1 LGGESHRRTSF
12 VQDPNPTEA
21 PPLRARLL
29 GRVEI
34 VVGEREIPD
43 QFWSGRLPRALLL
56 LLLGTPG
63 HRLPR
68 DRVLDLLWPEARPE
82 AALNALYK
90 TVHAVRRVLEPDLT
104 TGRASSYLAIQGETV
119 GLTSVPGTWVDADVF
134 EAELA
139 RVGAVPVAERGT
151 ALRRALDLY
160 TGDFLEEEPYADW
173 PVARREALR
182 QAHERAALALAALDL
197 EAGNP
202 LASVPRLQGLLLRDP
217 VLEEAHR
224 ALMIAYAAAGQRERA
239 LRQFARCRAVL
250 ETELGVAPAAET
262 VALRESIESVP
273 VVGSTV
279 AQVPVL
285 ARPLPLFNLPAPPSP
300 LVGRDA
306 EVDEIQVLLLR
317 QDVRL
322 VTLTGAG
329 GIGKT
334 RLALEV
340 AAGLTEDFAGGVAF
354 VSLASLADPALVV
367 PTIART
373 LEIREERGR
382 PVEAA
387 LQAALAERE
396 LLLVLD
402 NFEHLLPAAPAV
414 AEVLAACGQLKVL
427 ATSREALRL
436 RFEHERVLRPLG
448 VPNLDRLPASH
459 ALPRYGAVAL
469 FQQAIATRR
478 PDFAITPANARA
490 VAEICVRLD
499 GLPLAIELAAAR
511 CRRMAPERLV
521 ADLARPLIVLT
532 GGPRDLPAR
541 QQTLRDAIA
550 WSYDLLTGEER
561 ALFRR
566 LGVFAGGCTLG
577 AVEAVCGGSAIEEGI
592 GSLADKSLIDWDE
605 AEEKPRVR
613 MLETIREFALERL
626 AVEGDADAAATAHA
640 AYFLDLAERVGPA
653 LDGAG
658 QIEALATLEMERD
671 NLRLALVRSI
681 AGPEPE
687 AALRLVGA
695 LWRFWRVRGYLAEGR
710 AWAEQALALARDSDA
725 TFEVLLGLSKL
736 ATAQGD
742 LSDGTRYAEEALG
755 VARRRGDGKTTGAAL
770 GGLAALAVYQGR
782 LDEASVL
789 NEKAIAL
796 CQAAG
801 YEWGIAD
808 NLNRQGLIAYLRNDQ
823 ATARPLLEESVALFR
838 QVGDRRVAAIVLGNL
853 GVMVAGQNDLARAIE
868 HYEESL
874 AINREMGDRGQSI
887 LILANLGDAVR
898 RMGDNAR
905 GAELALESL
914 RLAREVGDKRSTAVA
929 LYSLGVVRQEGGDER
944 SAIQHLMESLALN
957 RDIGDRVMIAW
968 CLERLAGV
976 ATSAHRTE
984 LGARLLGAAGRMRE
998 ENGSPVQ
1005 PSEESTLAAVETAL
1019 RTTLG
1024 DEAFAAN
1031 RAIGSSM
1038 TIEEA
1043 VEAVADL
1050 AALVL
1055 TA

>member
-1 LGGESHRRTSF
+1 MGGESHRRTSA

-119 GLTSVPGTWVDADVF
+119 GLTSLSGTWVDADVF

-139 RVGAVPVAERGT
+139 RVGAVPVAERGA

-250 ETELGVAPAAET
+250 ETELGVAPVAET
-262 VALRESIESVP
+262 VALRDAIEAAP
-273 VVGSTV
+273 STED
-279 AQVPVL
+279 APQLPVL
-285 ARPLPLFNLPAPPSP
+285 ASPRPFRNLPAPPSP
-300 LVGRDA
+300 LVGRNA

-317 QDVRL
+317 SDVRL

-354 VSLASLADPALVV
+354 VSLAALSDPVLVV

-373 LEIREERGR
+373 LGIHEERGR
-382 PVEAA
+382 TAEEG
-387 LQAALAERE
+387 LQAALADRE
-396 LLLVLD
+396 VLLVLD
-402 NFEHLLPAAPAV
+402 NFEHLLSAAPAV
-414 AEVLAACGQLKVL
+414 ADLLAACGRVKVL

-436 RFEHERVLRPLG
+436 RFEHERVMRPLG
-448 VPNLDRLPASH
+448 VPNLERLPASH

-469 FQQAIATRR
+469 FQQAIAARR

-511 CRRMAPERLV
+511 CRRMAPERLL
-521 ADLARPLIVLT
+521 ADLGQPLALLT

-550 WSYDLLTGEER
+550 WSYALLTGEEQ

-566 LGVFAGGCTLG
+566 LGVFAGGCTIE
-577 AVEAVCGGSAIEEGI
+577 AVEAVCSEFAIEDGLV
-592 GSLADKSLIDWDE
+592 SLADKSLIEWDE
-605 AEEKPRVR
+605 AEDKPRVT

-626 AVEGDADAAATAHA
+626 AAEGEADAIAKAHA
-640 AYFLDLAERVGPA
+640 AYFLGLAERVGPE

-658 QIEALATLEMERD
+658 QIDALDTLEMERD
-671 NLRLALVRSI
+671 NLRLVLTRAL
-681 AGPEPE
+681 AEPEPE
-687 AALRLVGA
+687 VSIRLVGA
-695 LWRFWRVRGYLAEGR
+695 LWRFWRVRGYLTEGR
-710 AWAEQALALARDSDA
+710 TWAEQALAITRDSDV
-725 TFEVLLGLSKL
+725 TFEALIGLSKL
-736 ATAQGD
+736 ATAQGE
-742 LSDGTRYAEEALG
+742 LADGTRYAEDALAI
-755 VARRRGDGKTTGAAL
+755 ARETGDGKRTGTAL
-770 GGLAALAVYQGR
+770 SGLASIALYQGR
-782 LDEASVL
+782 LDEAHAL
-789 NEKAIAL
+789 NEDAIAL
-796 CQAAG
+796 HRVIG
-801 YEWGIAD
+801 YEWGIANCL
-808 NLNRQGLIAYLRNDQ
+808 NLWGLEAHLRNDH
-823 ATARPLLEESVALFR
+823 ATARPLLEESIERYLRA
-838 QVGDRRVAAIVLGNL
+838 GDRRVAAIVIGNL
-853 GVMVAGQNDLARAIE
+853 GVIMFCQGEYEQAVVY
-868 HYEESL
+868 YEESL
-874 AINREMGDRGQSI
+874 AMARQVRDRGQSI
-887 LILANLGDAVR
+887 LTLANLGDALR
-898 RMGDNAR
+898 RIGEYAR
-905 GAELALESL
+905 GAELTLESL
-914 RLAREVGDKRSTAVA
+914 RLAREVGDKRSAAIA
-929 LYSLGVVRQEGGDER
+929 LFVLGSLRRDEGDATSALHHLVEGLNLYLGV
-944 SAIQHLMESLALN
+944 
-957 RDIGDRVMIAW
+957 GDRLGIAW
-968 CLERLAGV
+968 CLEGLAGL
-976 ATSAHRTE
+976 ATAAEVPE
-984 LGARLLGAAGRMRE
+984 LGARFLGASDRLRE
-998 ENGSPVQ
+998 EMQSPVQ
-1005 PSEESTLAAVETAL
+1005 RWEVDTHAAAEESIRAA
-1019 RTTLG
+1019 LG
-1024 DEAFAAN
+1024 DNAFEAERGAGRAASVDELVFAA
-1031 RAIGSSM
+1031 
-1038 TIEEA
+1038 TDL
-1043 VEAVADL
+1043 VAR
-1050 AALVL
+1050 VSVR
-1055 TA
+1055 